1 MTYPCL
7 HGIDH
12 VGLGDQSTMILLLPV
27 GYVPVLINVVLIGG
41 YSVLR
46 TTVNSRLLVFWGL
59 YILLRG
65 LYVIYQRVV
74 VIFQGSF

>member
-1 MTYPCL
+1 MMAMVESPFSNGHNFL
-7 HGIDH
+7 K
-12 VGLGDQSTMILLLPV
+12 VGSATGPRIS
-27 GYVPVLINVVLIGG
+27 
-41 YSVLR
+41 
-46 TTVNSRLLVFWGL
+46 TVNSRLLVFWGL